1 MVFFGLTESNKFL
14 QPLIFMPRIVLLLL
28 FLNWGTTW
36 SLLASELPALYTQ
49 SIAGRVYNQYN
60 EPLQGASIT
69 IKELNLGT
77 LSGAD
82 GSFSL
87 DKLAPGIYYLVVSH
101 MGYSAFAQKVEL
113 GNKPAWVE
121 LRLEPTYI
129 ELQEVVVRD
138 QRSGIAQK
146 EHSLNIAAV
155 NREYL
160 SEQPGMTL
168 MQSLQRM
175 PGVQAMNIGTGIS
188 KPVIRGMS
196 FNRVIVA
203 ENNIKQQGQQ
213 WGSDHGLEIDP
224 YGVERVEVI
233 KGPATLLFGSDGIG
247 GAINIRPPVIP
258 QENTLQAEAIVT
270 GKSNNDLIGTSV
282 MSALNRNGNFFR
294 VRASLQ
300 NYADYRV
307 PADSFIYNNWIIPL
321 AESRLKN
328 TSGNDNSL
336 AITAGI
342 RRKWGISTITAS
354 NYSQK
359 AGFFP
364 GAHGVP
370 NPSALAIAGNP
381 RRTEYPMQKVN
392 HLKLLWNSNIVLG
405 KNWLE
410 FDFGFQQNHRQ
421 ELNPPHVHGAGP
433 LPEGNT
439 ELELWLNTFSANI
452 KLHQNIS
459 LNNVM
464 VYGFS
469 SNYQE
474 NKKGGYNFLL
484 PDFRAADAGLFLINQ
499 RNLSSNFFF
508 NAGLRADIAMVDI
521 AGYEEAVWSDSQTIS
536 HYQTRSP
543 EFSKSYINATA
554 NAGIS
559 WLFGEG
565 WNLKTNLGSSYRTPN
580 PIELSANGIHHGSF
594 RHEKGDTSLRPE
606 RALQLDMGLIYNRTE
621 LYFALSPF
629 VNYFTNYLFL
639 NPSGVFSTLPGGGQI
654 YRFEQARALH
664 LGSEAYL
671 DWHLTHKLHTSF
683 GAEII
688 WAQNLDDNYPLPFI
702 PPSTLSMELSYHVDK
717 IGNKIGKTKLL
728 ASVRSSAAQNRVARN
743 EPATG
748 GYTLVNLGLSTKLI
762 VKGFAVELD
771 FHVQNIFDVLYQ
783 NHLSF
788 YRKLELPEPGRNF
801 SLTLRFPFIM
811 TKLSNQ

>member
-1 MVFFGLTESNKFL
+1 MQKLIYLISFLVIGAGEVFSIGETPAEYSE
-14 QPLIFMPRIVLLLL
+14 RI
-28 FLNWGTTW
+28 T
-36 SLLASELPALYTQ
+36 
-49 SIAGRVYNQYN
+49 GRVFNHLN
-60 EPLQGASIT
+60 EPLQGAT
-69 IKELNLGT
+69 IILKELNMGT
-77 LSGAD
+77 ITRAD
-82 GSFSL
+82 GTFSL
-87 DKLAPGIYYLVVSH
+87 EKLAPGVYNIVVLH
-101 MGYSAFAQKVEL
+101 VGYSATTARIEL
-113 GNKPAWVE
+113 TSSPAWLE

-129 ELQEVVVRD
+129 ELQEVVVRE
-138 QRSGIAQK
+138 QRSGIANK
-146 EHSLNIAAV
+146 EHSLSIAAV

-258 QENTLQAEAIVT
+258 QENTLQAEAILT
-270 GKSNNDLIGTSV
+270 GRSNNDLVGTSV
-282 MSALNRNGNFFR
+282 MTALNRNGSFFR

-300 NYADYRV
+300 SYADYRV
-307 PADSFIYNNWIIPL
+307 PTDSFTFNNWVMPL
-321 AESRLKN
+321 AEMRLKN
-328 TSGNDNSL
+328 TSGNDKSF
-336 AITAGI
+336 AITGGL
-342 RRKWGISTITAS
+342 RRQWGVSTFSVS
-354 NYSQK
+354 NFSQN

-364 GAHGVP
+364 GAHGLP
-370 NPSALAIAGNP
+370 NPSALADAGNP
-381 RRTEYPMQKVN
+381 RQTDFPMQRVN
-392 HLKLLWNSNIVLG
+392 HLKFLWNSNIVFG
-405 KNWLE
+405 RHWLE
-410 FDFGFQQNHRQ
+410 ADLGFQQNHRQ

-439 ELELWLNTFSANI
+439 ELELWLSTFSANI
-452 KLHQNIS
+452 KLHRNLS

-474 NKKGGYNFLL
+474 NRRGGYNFLL

-508 NAGLRADIAMVDI
+508 NAGVRADIALVDI
-521 AGYEEAVWSDSQTIS
+521 AGYEEAVWSDSQTFS
-536 HYQTRSP
+536 HYQSRSP
-543 EFSKSYINATA
+543 EFSKSYFNATA

-559 WLFGEG
+559 WLFSEG
-565 WNLKTNLGSSYRTPN
+565 WNLKTNLGSSYRTPT

-606 RALQLDMGLIYNRTE
+606 RAFQLDIGFIYSRTE

-629 VNYFTNYLFL
+629 VNYFSNYLFL
-639 NPSGVFSTLPGGGQI
+639 NPSGLFSALPGGGQI

-671 DWHLTHKLHTSF
+671 DWHLTQKLHSSI
-683 GAEII
+683 GAEVI
-688 WAQNLDDNYPLPFI
+688 WAQNLDDHYPLPFI
-702 PPSTLSMELSYHVDK
+702 PPSTLSLELSYHIDN
-717 IGNKIGKTKLL
+717 IGSIIGKTKLL

-743 EPATG
+743 EPATS
-748 GYTLVNLGLSTKLI
+748 GYTLVNLGVSTRVLT
-762 VKGFAVELD
+762 KGFVAEID
-771 FHVQNIFDVLYQ
+771 FHVQNLFDILYQ

-801 SLTLRFPFIM
+801 SLTLRFPFTRIN
-811 TKLSNQ
+811 LNGQ

>member
-1 MVFFGLTESNKFL
+1 M
-14 QPLIFMPRIVLLLL
+14 QRLIFLISILVLGIGET
-28 FLNWGTTW
+28 F
-36 SLLASELPALYTQ
+36 
-49 SIAGRVYNQYN
+49 SIAEAPAEYTKRITGRVFNHLN
-60 EPLQGASIT
+60 EPLQGATVI

-77 LSGAD
+77 VTGVDGA
-82 GSFSL
+82 FSIE
-87 DKLAPGIYYLVVSH
+87 KLAPGVYNLVVLH
-101 MGYSAFAQKVEL
+101 VGYSALTIKVDL
-113 GNKPAWVE
+113 VSSPAWVE
-121 LRLEPTYI
+121 LWLEPTFI

-138 QRSGIAQK
+138 QRSGIASK
-146 EHSLNIAAV
+146 EHSLSIAAV

-160 SEQPGMTL
+160 SEQTGMTL
-168 MQSLQRM
+168 MQLLQRM

-258 QENTLQAEAIVT
+258 QENTLQAEALLA

-282 MSALNRNGNFFR
+282 MTALNRNGNFFR

-307 PADSFIYNNWIIPL
+307 PADSFTYNNWIIPL

-328 TSGNDNSL
+328 TSGNDKSL

-392 HLKLLWNSNIVLG
+392 HLKLLWNSNVVLG

-508 NAGLRADIAMVDI
+508 NTGIRADIARVDI
-521 AGYEEAVWSDSQTIS
+521 AGYEEAVWIDSQTIS

-543 EFSKSYINATA
+543 EFSKSYFNATA
-554 NAGIS
+554 NAGTS
-559 WLFGEG
+559 WLFSEG
-565 WNLKTNLGSSYRTPN
+565 WNLKTNLGSSYRTPT

-606 RALQLDMGLIYNRTE
+606 RAFQLDLGLIYNRTE
-621 LYFALSPF
+621 MYFALSPF
-629 VNYFTNYLFL
+629 VNYFSNYLFL
-639 NPSGVFSTLPGGGQI
+639 NPSGLFSPLPGGGQI

-664 LGSEAYL
+664 LGSEAYI
-671 DWHLTHKLHTSF
+671 DWHLTQKLHSSL

-688 WAQNLDDNYPLPFI
+688 WAQNLDDHYPLPFI
-702 PPSTLSMELSYHVDK
+702 PPSTLSLEVSYHVES
-717 IGNKIGKTKLL
+717 IGNIIGKTKFL
-728 ASVRSSAAQNRVARN
+728 ASIRSSAHQNRVARN
-743 EPATG
+743 EPATS
-748 GYTLVNLGLSTKLI
+748 GYTLVNLGFSTRFSSS
-762 VKGFAVELD
+762 GFVAEID
-771 FHVQNIFDVLYQ
+771 FHVQNLFDILYQ

-801 SLTLRFPFIM
+801 SLIIRFPFSR
-811 TKLSNQ
+811 KNLNGQ